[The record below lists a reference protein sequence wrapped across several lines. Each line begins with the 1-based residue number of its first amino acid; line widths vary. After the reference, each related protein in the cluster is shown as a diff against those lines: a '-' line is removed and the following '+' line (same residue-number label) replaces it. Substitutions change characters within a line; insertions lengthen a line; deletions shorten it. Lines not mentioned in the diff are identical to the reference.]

1 MGPLDLRGQPRCM
14 LRVVAVL
21 YVGFSQVPKLRA
33 STALKD
39 ATKVNAAGHMSFTF
53 SERLALRGA
62 ELVPGATLVLELHRQ
77 RIKEAPGPP
86 HPVGDAETIAW
97 ASVTLLQVRI
107 ALTLGLLSQ
116 SPLWQC

>member
-1 MGPLDLRGQPRCM
+1 M
-14 LRVVAVL
+14 
-21 YVGFSQVPKLRA
+21 
-33 STALKD
+33 
-39 ATKVNAAGHMSFTF
+39 NAAGHASFTF

-97 ASVTLLQVRI
+97 ASVPLLQVCARR
-107 ALTLGLLSQ
+107 LH
-116 SPLWQC
+116 PLPP